1 MPFGPSDNSRDN
13 RDQRGR
19 VSIIDDDESV
29 RRALERLLRSAGYET
44 ASFDSSEAFL
54 AANSDD
60 HRSCLILD
68 VQLPGISGMDLHAKL
83 LAASNPI
90 PVVMITA
97 GEDEAVRK
105 QAVEN
110 GVVAFLRKPFH
121 TEQLLDAVKE
131 AMSSTT

>member
-1 MPFGPSDNSRDN
+1 MILAIG
-13 RDQRGR
+13 GW
-19 VSIIDDDESV
+19 
-29 RRALERLLRSAGYET
+29 RALNEMLAPTPYET

-54 AANSDD
+54 ATNSDD

-68 VQLPGISGMDLHAKL
+68 VQLPGMSGMDLHAKL

-97 GEDEAVRK
+97 SEDEAVRK